1 MEEIKDRS
9 AKAFYEAIDEA
20 DQDKT
25 ALLITVI
32 DGEYAGEKALF
43 SGSELMWA
51 SDTGGFVRFM
61 ESHKGKLLSISES
74 GLIEI
79 DGHMVYA
86 ENLGSDTKLVICGA
100 GHVSMAVIAIGKLLG
115 MHVTVID
122 DRQELVQ
129 NAIAKGADEAVCKGF
144 EEALREIRGDNDTYY
159 VIVTRGHRYDMDCLR
174 ILARKR
180 YAYIGMIG
188 SRKKVR
194 LVMETLAEEGVAKE
208 FLDSVYAPIGLRIG
222 AETPEEIAVAVMAQ
236 IIEVKNRVK
245 RTLGFP
251 GDIMKALQAEGRD
264 RLVMATIIARQGSS
278 PRGVGSKMLI
288 AKDGSITGTIGGG
301 LVEGSA
307 IARGKQMLQ
316 DEERGAV
323 AMERG
328 AMTMECGPAVMEH
341 EPAVMEHGPVIMYVD
356 MSAGTAEEDGM
367 VCGGRV
373 QVLLEI
379 V

>member
-1 MEEIKDRS
+1 
-9 AKAFYEAIDEA
+9 
-20 DQDKT
+20 
-25 ALLITVI
+25 
-32 DGEYAGEKALF
+32 
-43 SGSELMWA
+43 
-51 SDTGGFVRFM
+51 
-61 ESHKGKLLSISES
+61 
-74 GLIEI
+74 
-79 DGHMVYA
+79 
-86 ENLGSDTKLVICGA
+86 
-100 GHVSMAVIAIGKLLG
+100 
-115 MHVTVID
+115 
-122 DRQELVQ
+122 
-129 NAIAKGADEAVCKGF
+129 
-144 EEALREIRGDNDTYY
+144 
-159 VIVTRGHRYDMDCLR
+159 MDCLR

-194 LVMETLAEEGVAKE
+194 LVMETLVEEGVAKE
-208 FLDSVYAPIGLRIG
+208 FLDNVYAPIGLNIG
-222 AETPEEIAVAVMAQ
+222 AETPEEIAVAIMAQ
-236 IIEVKNRVK
+236 IIEVKNSVK

-264 RLVMATIIARQGSS
+264 SLVMATIIARQGSS

-288 AKDGSITGTIGGG
+288 AKDSSIIGTIGGG

-328 AMTMECGPAVMEH
+328 AMTMECGPAVMERR
-341 EPAVMEHGPVIMYVD
+341 PAIMDVD
-356 MSAGTAEEDGM
+356 MSAGAAEEDGM

>member
-9 AKAFYEAIDEA
+9 AKAFYEAIEEA

-32 DGEYAGEKALF
+32 DGEWAGEKALF

-100 GHVSMAVIAIGKLLG
+100 GHVSMAVTAIGKLLG

-236 IIEVKNRVK
+236 IRVK

-288 AKDGSITGTIGGG
+288 AKDGSIIGTIGGG
-301 LVEGSA
+301 LVEGRA
-307 IARGKQMLQ
+307 ITCGKRMLL

-356 MSAGTAEEDGM
+356 MSAGAAEEDGM

>member
-43 SGSELMWA
+43 SGSELVWA
-51 SDTGGFVRFM
+51 SDSDGFATA
-61 ESHKGKLLSISES
+61 HKEELLAISES
-74 GLIEI
+74 GCSKVSGAKIF
-79 DGHMVYA
+79 A
-86 ENLGSDTKLVICGA
+86 ELLGKETKLVICGA

-174 ILARKR
+174 ILAQKR
-180 YAYIGMIG
+180 CAYIGMIG

-194 LVMETLAEEGVAKE
+194 LVMETLVKEGVAKE

-222 AETPEEIAVAVMAQ
+222 AETPEEIAVAIMAQ
-236 IIEVKNRVK
+236 IIEVKNRAK

-251 GDIMKALQAEGRD
+251 GEIMKALQAEGRD
-264 RLVMATIIARQGSS
+264 SLVMATIIARQGSS

-288 AKDGSITGTIGGG
+288 AKDSSIIGTIGGG
-301 LVEGSA
+301 LVEGRA
-307 IARGKQMLQ
+307 ITCGKRMLL

-328 AMTMECGPAVMEH
+328 AMTMECGPAVMERR
-341 EPAVMEHGPVIMYVD
+341 PAIMDVD
-356 MSAGTAEEDGM
+356 MTAGAAEEEGM

>member
-1 MEEIKDRS
+1 MEEIKNRS

-25 ALLITVI
+25 TMLITVI
-32 DGEYAGEKALF
+32 GGEWAGEKALF
-43 SGSELMWA
+43 SGRELVWA
-51 SDTGGFVRFM
+51 SEAGGFVRFM
-61 ESHKGKLLSISES
+61 ETHKGKLLSVSER
-74 GLIEI
+74 GLTEI

-100 GHVSMAVIAIGKLLG
+100 GHVSMAVTAIGKLLG

-174 ILARKR
+174 ILAQKR
-180 YAYIGMIG
+180 HAYIGMIG
-188 SRKKVR
+188 SRKKIR
-194 LVMETLAEEGVAKE
+194 FVMETLVQEGVAKA

-251 GDIMKALQAEGRD
+251 GELMKALQVEGRD

-301 LVEGSA
+301 LAEGRA
-307 IARGKQMLQ
+307 ISRGKQMLLD
-316 DEERGAV
+316 DER
-323 AMERG
+323 
-328 AMTMECGPAVMEH
+328 
-341 EPAVMEHGPVIMYVD
+341 EHGLGTAIMEQPPVIMDVD
-356 MSAGTAEEDGM
+356 MTAGTAEEEGM

-373 QVLLEI
+373 KILLEI

>member
-51 SDTGGFVRFM
+51 SDSDGFATA
-61 ESHKGKLLSISES
+61 HKEELLTISES
-74 GLIEI
+74 GCSTVNGAKIF
-79 DGHMVYA
+79 A
-86 ENLGSDTKLVICGA
+86 ELLGNETKLVICGA

-129 NAIAKGADEAVCKGF
+129 KAIAKGADEAVCKGF
-144 EEALREIRGDNDTYY
+144 EDARREIRGDDDTYY

-174 ILARKR
+174 ILAQKR
-180 YAYIGMIG
+180 CAYIGMIG

-194 LVMETLAEEGVAKE
+194 LVMETLVKEGVAKE
-208 FLDSVYAPIGLRIG
+208 FLDNVYAPIGLNIG
-222 AETPEEIAVAVMAQ
+222 AETPEEIAVAIMAQ
-236 IIEVKNRVK
+236 IIEVKNKAK

-251 GDIMKALQAEGRD
+251 GEIMKALQAEGRD
-264 RLVMATIIARQGSS
+264 SLVMATIIARQGSS

-301 LVEGSA
+301 LVEGRA
-307 IARGKQMLQ
+307 ITRGKQMLQ
-316 DEERGAV
+316 DEERV
-323 AMERG
+323 HERRYERG
-328 AMTMECGPAVMEH
+328 PECDAGIMKRRPAIMEQQPA
-341 EPAVMEHGPVIMYVD
+341 IMDVD
-356 MSAGTAEEDGM
+356 MSAVAAEEDGM
-367 VCGGRV
+367 VCGGHV

>member
-9 AKAFYEAIDEA
+9 AKAFYEAIDET
-20 DQDKT
+20 DHDKT
-25 ALLITVI
+25 TMLITVI
-32 DGEYAGEKALF
+32 GGEWAGEKALF
-43 SGSELMWA
+43 SGRELVWA

-74 GLIEI
+74 GLTEI

-194 LVMETLAEEGVAKE
+194 LVMETLVEEGVAKE
-208 FLDSVYAPIGLRIG
+208 FLDNVYAPIGLNIG
-222 AETPEEIAVAVMAQ
+222 AETPEEIAVAIMAQ
-236 IIEVKNRVK
+236 IIEVKNKAK

-251 GDIMKALQAEGRD
+251 GEIMKALQAEGRD
-264 RLVMATIIARQGSS
+264 SLVMATIIARQGSS

-288 AKDGSITGTIGGG
+288 AKDSSIIGTIGGG

-356 MSAGTAEEDGM
+356 MSAGAAEEDGM

>member
-9 AKAFYEAIDEA
+9 AKAFYEAIEEA

-43 SGSELMWA
+43 SGSELVWA
-51 SDTGGFVRFM
+51 SDSDGFATA
-61 ESHKGKLLSISES
+61 HKEELLAISES
-74 GLIEI
+74 GCSTVNGAKIF
-79 DGHMVYA
+79 A
-86 ENLGSDTKLVICGA
+86 ELLGNETKLVICGA

-129 NAIAKGADEAVCKGF
+129 KAIAKGAEEAVCKGF
-144 EEALREIRGDNDTYY
+144 EDALREIRGDDDTYY

-174 ILARKR
+174 ILAQKR
-180 YAYIGMIG
+180 CAYIGMIG

-194 LVMETLAEEGVAKE
+194 LVMETLVKEGVAKE

-222 AETPEEIAVAVMAQ
+222 AETPEEIAVAIMAQ
-236 IIEVKNRVK
+236 IIEVKNSVK

-264 RLVMATIIARQGSS
+264 RLVLATIIARQGSS

-288 AKDGSITGTIGGG
+288 AKDGSIIGTIGGG
-301 LVEGSA
+301 LVEGQA
-307 IARGKQMLQ
+307 IARGKQMLMD
-316 DEERGAV
+316 DEHGHECGA
-323 AMERG
+323 ATMERRPIIKEG
-328 AMTMECGPAVMEH
+328 K
-341 EPAVMEHGPVIMYVD
+341 PVIMDVD
-356 MSAGTAEEDGM
+356 MSTGAAEEEGM

-373 QVLLEI
+373 QILLEI

>member
-43 SGSELMWA
+43 SGSELVWA
-51 SDTGGFVRFM
+51 SDSDGFATA
-61 ESHKGKLLSISES
+61 HKEELLTISES
-74 GLIEI
+74 GCSTVNGAKIF
-79 DGHMVYA
+79 A
-86 ENLGSDTKLVICGA
+86 ELLGNETKLVICGA

-159 VIVTRGHRYDMDCLR
+159 VIVTRGHRYDMDCL
-174 ILARKR
+174 
-180 YAYIGMIG
+180 AYIGMIG

-194 LVMETLAEEGVAKE
+194 LVMETLVKEGVAKE
-208 FLDSVYAPIGLRIG
+208 FLDSVYAPIGLKIG
-222 AETPEEIAVAVMAQ
+222 AETPEEIAVAIMAQ
-236 IIEVKNRVK
+236 IIEVKNSVK

-264 RLVMATIIARQGSS
+264 SLVMATIIARQGSS

-301 LVEGSA
+301 LVEGRA
-307 IARGKQMLQ
+307 ISCGRQMLP
-316 DEERGAV
+316 DDKRGAV

-356 MSAGTAEEDGM
+356 MSAGTAEEEGM

>member
-74 GLIEI
+74 GLTEI

-100 GHVSMAVIAIGKLLG
+100 GHV
-115 MHVTVID
+115 
-122 DRQELVQ
+122 
-129 NAIAKGADEAVCKGF
+129 
-144 EEALREIRGDNDTYY
+144 RGDNDTYY

-194 LVMETLAEEGVAKE
+194 LVMETLVEEGVAKE
-208 FLDSVYAPIGLRIG
+208 FLDNVYAPIGLNIG
-222 AETPEEIAVAVMAQ
+222 AETPEEIAVAIMAQ
-236 IIEVKNRVK
+236 IIEVKNKAK

-251 GDIMKALQAEGRD
+251 GEIMKALQAEGRD
-264 RLVMATIIARQGSS
+264 SLVMATIIARQGSS

-328 AMTMECGPAVMEH
+328 AMTMECGPAVMERR
-341 EPAVMEHGPVIMYVD
+341 PAIMDVD
-356 MSAGTAEEDGM
+356 MSAGAAEEEGM

-373 QVLLEI
+373 EILLEI

>member
-51 SDTGGFVRFM
+51 SNTDGFAM
-61 ESHKGKLLSISES
+61 AHKKELLAISES
-74 GLIEI
+74 GCSTVNGAKIFAEI
-79 DGHMVYA
+79 
-86 ENLGSDTKLVICGA
+86 LGNETKLVICGA

-194 LVMETLAEEGVAKE
+194 LVMETLVKEGVAKE

-222 AETPEEIAVAVMAQ
+222 AETPEEIAVAIMAQ
-236 IIEVKNRVK
+236 IIEVKNKAK

-251 GDIMKALQAEGRD
+251 GEIMKALQAEGRD
-264 RLVMATIIARQGSS
+264 SLVMATIIARQGSS

-288 AKDGSITGTIGGG
+288 AKDSSIIGTIGGG
-301 LVEGSA
+301 LVEGRA
-307 IARGKQMLQ
+307 ITCGKRMLL

-328 AMTMECGPAVMEH
+328 AMTMECGPAVMERR
-341 EPAVMEHGPVIMYVD
+341 PAIMDVD
-356 MSAGTAEEDGM
+356 MTAGAAEEEGM

>member
-9 AKAFYEAIDEA
+9 AKAFYEAIEEA

-43 SGSELMWA
+43 SGSELVWA
-51 SDTGGFVRFM
+51 SDSDGFATA
-61 ESHKGKLLSISES
+61 HKEELLAISES
-74 GLIEI
+74 GCSTVNGAKIF
-79 DGHMVYA
+79 A
-86 ENLGSDTKLVICGA
+86 ELLGNETKLVICGA

-129 NAIAKGADEAVCKGF
+129 KAIAKGADQAICMGF

-174 ILARKR
+174 ILAQKR
-180 YAYIGMIG
+180 CAYIGMIG

-194 LVMETLAEEGVAKE
+194 LVMETLVKEGVAKE

-222 AETPEEIAVAVMAQ
+222 AETPEEIAVAIMAQ
-236 IIEVKNRVK
+236 IIEVKNSVK

-264 RLVMATIIARQGSS
+264 RLVLATIIARQGSS

-288 AKDGSITGTIGGG
+288 AKDGSIIGTIGGG
-301 LVEGSA
+301 LVEGEA
-307 IARGKQMLQ
+307 IDQGKQMLSN
-316 DEERGAV
+316 DEHGHDCDAV
-323 AMERG
+323 TMERRT
-328 AMTMECGPAVMEH
+328 AIKECK
-341 EPAVMEHGPVIMYVD
+341 PVIMDMD
-356 MSAGTAEEDGM
+356 MSAGTAEEEGM

-373 QVLLEI
+373 QILLEI

>member
-25 ALLITVI
+25 TMLITVI
-32 DGEYAGEKALF
+32 DGEFAGKKALF
-43 SGSELMWA
+43 SGGELVWA
-51 SDTGGFVRFM
+51 SDAGGFVRFM
-61 ESHKGKLLSISES
+61 ESHKNKLLSISES
-74 GLIEI
+74 GLIGI
-79 DGHMVYA
+79 DGHMVFA
-86 ENLGSDTKLVICGA
+86 ENPGGDAKLVICGA
-100 GHVSMAVIAIGKLLG
+100 GHISMAVIVIGKLLG

-129 NAIAKGADEAVCKGF
+129 NAISKGADEAVCKGF

-174 ILARKR
+174 ILAQKR
-180 YAYIGMIG
+180 HAYIGMIG

-194 LVMETLAEEGVAKE
+194 LVMETLLQEGVERE

-236 IIEVKNRVK
+236 IIEVKNKAK

-251 GDIMKALQAEGRD
+251 GELMEALQAEGRD

-301 LVEGSA
+301 LVEGRA
-307 IARGKQMLQ
+307 ISCGKQMLLD
-316 DEERGAV
+316 DER
-323 AMERG
+323 
-328 AMTMECGPAVMEH
+328 
-341 EPAVMEHGPVIMYVD
+341 EHGLGTDIMEQQPVIIDVD
-356 MSAGTAEEDGM
+356 MNAGAAEEEGM

-373 QVLLEI
+373 KILLEI

>member
-51 SDTGGFVRFM
+51 SDSDGFATA
-61 ESHKGKLLSISES
+61 HKEELLTISES
-74 GLIEI
+74 GCSTVNGAKIF
-79 DGHMVYA
+79 A
-86 ENLGSDTKLVICGA
+86 ELLGNETKLVICGA

-129 NAIAKGADEAVCKGF
+129 KAITKGADEAVCKGF
-144 EEALREIRGDNDTYY
+144 EEALREIQGDDDTYY

-174 ILARKR
+174 ILAQKR
-180 YAYIGMIG
+180 CAYIGMIG

-194 LVMETLAEEGVAKE
+194 LVMETLVKEGVAKE
-208 FLDSVYAPIGLRIG
+208 FLDSVYAPIGLKIG
-222 AETPEEIAVAVMAQ
+222 AETPEEIAVAIMAQ
-236 IIEVKNRVK
+236 IIEVKNSVK

-264 RLVMATIIARQGSS
+264 SLVMATIIARQGSS

-288 AKDGSITGTIGGG
+288 AKDSSIIGTIGGG
-301 LVEGSA
+301 LVEGRA
-307 IARGKQMLQ
+307 ITCGKRMLL

-328 AMTMECGPAVMEH
+328 AMTMECGPAVMERR
-341 EPAVMEHGPVIMYVD
+341 PAIMERRPAIMDVD
-356 MSAGTAEEDGM
+356 MSAVAAEEDGM